1 MLPEDELLFALEDVE
16 IVDLIETIVSLDE
29 SLVNLGRDDIKP
41 TSSPRRFEQ
50 NVHVLLIIYLLQNGN
65 VMGGGKFRSSR
76 SVYRQSRLSQCL
88 TLVRCS
94 ESHEIKDISVHR
106 LGRGNSE
113 PGSSIS
119 DPEEE
124 TILAST
130 KI

>member
-1 MLPEDELLFALEDVE
+1 
-16 IVDLIETIVSLDE
+16 
-29 SLVNLGRDDIKP
+29 
-41 TSSPRRFEQ
+41 
-50 NVHVLLIIYLLQNGN
+50 
-65 VMGGGKFRSSR
+65 MGGGKFRSSR
-76 SVYRQSRLSQCL
+76 SVYRQSRLSQSL

-94 ESHEIKDISVHR
+94 ESHEIKGISVHR